1 MDATELNKIDL
12 KKFAHLPTD
21 TLITIALNLE
31 LPEILFFCK
40 QEDRIDAKICKND
53 TFWMNLF
60 YKKFPNLVPLLRLY
74 RNPNRTWRDL
84 YLRLRYSLD
93 QYNRSMHK
101 FDKADEPVRD
111 LARGGYGDL
120 DLLRFFIH
128 AINASWNSIA
138 SSAMEGAIDANDL
151 LLAKEI
157 IRKSSNYNEYHL
169 RRSLDYARRV
179 GKINMVNY
187 FRELLGE
194 RLPAAVAPG

>member
-40 QEDRIDAKICKND
+40 QDDRIDAKICKND

-60 YKKFPNLVPLLRLY
+60 YKKFPKLVPLLRLY

-93 QYNRSMHK
+93 K
-101 FDKADEPVRD
+101 VRGAVDDIGISYSVKD